1 MADTIAVLLVD
12 EDTDVLELTQTFL
25 EREDDT
31 ISVTTETSARDALDR
46 LESESFDC
54 VVSDYSMPSMSGIEF
69 LQEVRDRVP
78 GLPFFFF
85 TGKDREEVE
94 TEAGDIEI
102 TGHVRKGTGTERY
115 GELADEIRSAVER
128 S

>member
-1 MADTIAVLLVD
+1 MAGTITVLLVD

-25 EREDDT
+25 EREDDAIT
-31 ISVTTETSARDALDR
+31 VTTETSSPDALDR
-46 LESESFDC
+46 LESDSFDC

-69 LQEVRDRVP
+69 LQEVREREP

-85 TGKDREEVE
+85 TGKNREEIE
-94 TEAGDIEI
+94 TEAGDLEV
-102 TGHVRKGTGTERY
+102 TGYVQKGTGTDRY
-115 GELADEIRSAVER
+115 TDLAEEIRAAVQP